1 MNILYVHFAQLH
13 SLLYVIKEI
22 NYLIHEVRRMIYIVN
37 NLNGTTR
44 IPDSGLD
51 SNTEIT
57 LRTSLHKLILV
68 NYEKFANTI
77 ITNKKQNQ

>member
-1 MNILYVHFAQLH
+1 
-13 SLLYVIKEI
+13 
-22 NYLIHEVRRMIYIVN
+22 MIYIVN